1 MDFYIH
7 TCQGCCYPSLFLC
20 CPKTWTPGILLP
32 ACPGHVPLQQAYRDR
47 HGDIRVVGV
56 LYCRQATT
64 WQIKQQYILI
74 GREGFKIRITGG
86 LWPPAA
92 SNSTELTFFP
102 LLIFVGV
109 ICSFVATQT
118 WRLVSHIYAC
128 VKCPVQVCKISCII
142 WKITCFILYFA
153 SSYTIYY

>member
-74 GREGFKIRITGG
+74 GREG

-102 LLIFVGV
+102 LLILVRVVRYCHCYCCYRGV
-109 ICSFVATQT
+109 RIDWDRIDWDRIDWGWIDWNRGKKDRS
-118 WRLVSHIYAC
+118 RLDWSTLNWKVS
-128 VKCPVQVCKISCII
+128 VV
-142 WKITCFILYFA
+142 
-153 SSYTIYY
+153 